1 MDHMYDMVHT
11 IFQLIWPSLEYYF
24 SVRFAWKIT
33 LWSNIFQSSAK
44 KCLHKS
50 LPFLVNTHFMTIAS
64 ISGLQKNR
72 AVQLVDSQLENNDSR
87 HKYFDILYL
96 CSSINK
102 TTSLKTSKFR
112 QNVIKSLAQ
121 RRRLTDFFFQVV
133 KMRSSSVFFYF
144 PIELIQNLMRVKI

>member
-1 MDHMYDMVHT
+1 
-11 IFQLIWPSLEYYF
+11 
-24 SVRFAWKIT
+24 
-33 LWSNIFQSSAK
+33 
-44 KCLHKS
+44 
-50 LPFLVNTHFMTIAS
+50 MTIAS

-87 HKYFDILYL
+87 HKYFDILHL
-96 CSSINK
+96 CSLINK

-144 PIELIQNLMRVKI
+144 PIEFIQNLMRIKILKSFKMRFHQFHSPSIKLRPCSNHEVSVFSL